1 MDIIPGYWDGAQFIE
16 EEHYDI
22 LQLTMVH
29 CRFIEEEQTVDI
41 QLTVVNASPANPAQ
55 PPDPQILLQERKKCC
70 AI

>member
-1 MDIIPGYWDGAQFIE
+1 MQRCSMDIIPGYELE

-41 QLTVVNASPANPAQ
+41 QLTVVNASSGESCSAAGSA
-55 PPDPQILLQERKKCC
+55 DTASGKK
-70 AI
+70 